1 MKRNIIALPFLA
13 TLLMMACST
22 DPRTAQI
29 EAAAQGYLDAMGDYR
44 INDAAPYA
52 TRHTREHTIPAF
64 NFIMSHSDTTYI
76 NSNRPATITI
86 QRTEILSDTSA
97 KVFYHKSTPIK
108 EVDDSV
114 TVLLENGQWLVNV
127 IVSLPPL
134 KINKDSLMNHREPN
148 PNIKPIPL
156 DSLPEDFLE
165 RHKFQK

>member
-22 DPRTAQI
+22 DPLTEQI

-64 NFIMSHSDTTYI
+64 NFIMAHTSDTAYI

-86 QRTEILSDTSA
+86 RDTRITSDTSA
-97 KVFYHKSTPIK
+97 CVYYHKSTPIK

-114 TVLLENGQWLVNV
+114 IVLLEEGQWLVDVKVN
-127 IVSLPPL
+127 LPNFNAAHDRKRDIPVVDPSKL
-134 KINKDSLMNHREPN
+134 HRVPVDSVDRS
-148 PNIKPIPL
+148 K
-156 DSLPEDFLE
+156 LP
-165 RHKFQK
+165 RR